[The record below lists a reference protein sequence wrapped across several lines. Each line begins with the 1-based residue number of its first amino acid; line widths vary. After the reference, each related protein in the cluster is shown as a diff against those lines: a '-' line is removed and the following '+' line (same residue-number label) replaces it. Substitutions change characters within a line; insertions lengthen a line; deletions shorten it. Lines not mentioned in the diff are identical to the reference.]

1 MSGENVMCLSRF
13 SVILLL
19 TFPNLYAQTLSFDEA
34 VQRFLT
40 HNPDVKIAYNEA
52 QKSRADRITANEH
65 PNPIINGS
73 YEFMDIQHNFGDK
86 ARGSNAQATLIFS
99 HPFET
104 AGKREKRISV
114 AEHAIA
120 YNDHLYNQALRQQ
133 LEGLVSAY
141 YGVLSDQI
149 TLQNAL
155 ENAKAY
161 DQIIAIAKAKY
172 DNGFLSQIDY
182 QKIALQK
189 TDYLREAEESRLSL
203 ANNRETLASLL
214 AFNDSDITIESAP
227 PLPTLSQDP
236 KALME
241 KIPNRPDCKAAKE
254 NLALADASV
263 KLEEAIAVP
272 NVSAGIEYAS
282 FGPYYEPLLGF
293 NFSIPLPIY
302 DKNEGDIQKARIGTL
317 QAAALYDKTVR
328 EAKADIA
335 RNLETLRSRQR
346 VHQALSEGFATAKE
360 LKEKEEKIF
369 AIKGISILELFDVQK
384 NFREFQKNLTRS
396 TIDVQIADA
405 MLRLSTADF
414 TPLSKGN

>member
-1 MSGENVMCLSRF
+1 MRIPRYS
-13 SVILLL
+13 LLL
-19 TFPNLYAQTLSFDEA
+19 LFIFPNLFGHTLSFDEA
-34 VQRFLT
+34 VQRFLK
-40 HNPDVKIAYNEA
+40 HNADVKIAYNETL
-52 QKSRADRITANEH
+52 KSRADRITANEH

-73 YEFMDIQHNFGDK
+73 YEFMDVQHNFGDK

-104 AGKREKRISV
+104 AGKREKRINV

-120 YNDHLYNQALRQQ
+120 YNDHLYDYTLRQQ
-133 LEGLVSAY
+133 IEGLISAY
-141 YGVLSDQI
+141 YSVLSDQI

-182 QKIALQK
+182 QKIVLQK

-203 ANNRETLASLL
+203 ANDRETLASLL
-214 AFNDSDITIESAP
+214 ALEKTDLTIEPESA
-227 PLPTLSQDP
+227 LPTISPDP

-241 KIPNRPDCKAAKE
+241 KIHNRPDCKAAKE

-272 NVSAGIEYAS
+272 NISAGIEYAS

-293 NFSIPLPIY
+293 NFSVPLPVY

-317 QAAALYDKTVR
+317 QAATLYEKTLR
-328 EAKADIA
+328 EAKAEIT
-335 RNLETLRSRQR
+335 RNLETLLSRQR
-346 VHQALSEGFATAKE
+346 VQQALAEGFTTAKE

-384 NFREFQKNLTRS
+384 NYREFQKNLTRA
-396 TIDVQIADA
+396 TIDARIADA